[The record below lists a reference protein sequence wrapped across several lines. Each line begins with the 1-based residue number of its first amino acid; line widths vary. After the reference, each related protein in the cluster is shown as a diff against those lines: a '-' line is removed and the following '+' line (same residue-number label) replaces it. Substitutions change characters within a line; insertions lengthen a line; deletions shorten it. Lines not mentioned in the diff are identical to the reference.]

1 MSRGRIRPRPP
12 SVLWMLASVVAACA
26 SLALIGDQATA
37 RSSDQCPHP
46 GTING
51 VSVLVACGSA
61 KAALH
66 FGGAQLNLR
75 NGQCVK
81 TGSNFGVNFGAAVA
95 GPTKKP
101 PPDSL
106 QLIAGP
112 HGGTATLQIARHGKQ
127 YIGDHMKLNPTAG
140 RHGGTL
146 SGVVTLAAG
155 GGKVAVKGSFTC

>member
-1 MSRGRIRPRPP
+1 M
-12 SVLWMLASVVAACA
+12 VATCA
-26 SLALIGDQATA
+26 SLALTVDQATA
-37 RSSDQCPHP
+37 QAADQCPHP
-46 GTING
+46 ATING
-51 VSVLVACGSA
+51 VSVLVSCGSA

-66 FGGAQLNLR
+66 LGGAQLNLR

-127 YIGDHMKLNPTAG
+127 YIGDHLKLQPTAG
-140 RHGGTL
+140 RNGGTL
-146 SGVVTLAAG
+146 SGIVTLAAG
-155 GGKVAVKGSFTC
+155 SAKVAVKGSFTC